1 MTNCER
7 CIYHY
12 EKIGSESKTVFNSLL
27 DQDQKITA
35 DKNYHMCG
43 ILPLAVFLDDNRP
56 KCKDFNEA

>member
-1 MTNCER
+1 MKCEK

-12 EKIGSESKTVFNSLL
+12 EKKGIDSRTIYNPLL
-27 DQDQKITA
+27 NADQKIEA

-43 ILPLAVFLDDNRP
+43 ILSLASFLDDNRP